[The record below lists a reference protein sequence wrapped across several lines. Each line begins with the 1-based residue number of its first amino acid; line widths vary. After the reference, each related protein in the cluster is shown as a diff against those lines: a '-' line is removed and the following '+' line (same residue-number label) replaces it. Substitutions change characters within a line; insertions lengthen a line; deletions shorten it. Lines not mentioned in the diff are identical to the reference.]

1 MIYISTGGFSKMTAI
16 QSISKLN
23 AIGINNI
30 ELSGGCFFND
40 HQSILAESSATNN
53 FIVHNYFPVPE
64 EPFVLNLAS
73 LNPSQF
79 ELSLFHASSAIK
91 LAASIGSPYYS
102 IHAGFLLDVS
112 VSELGKNLTKK
123 SLFPKEQAMTQFI
136 AALNYLSEVAYDNS
150 IELLVENNVL
160 SQPNFNQ
167 YNQDIFIFSQCDDG
181 VQIMEA
187 TPSNINLLID
197 VAHLKVSAHSLG
209 FSKSH
214 FFNTLCPWI
223 KAYHLSDNNAL
234 ADQNKP
240 FDKNSWFWPYI
251 KTGLDYYSLEVY
263 SMSDKLL
270 SSQHQLASEM
280 LGVA

>member
-1 MIYISTGGFSKMTAI
+1 M
-16 QSISKLN
+16 
-23 AIGINNI
+23 
-30 ELSGGCFFND
+30 
-40 HQSILAESSATNN
+40 
-53 FIVHNYFPVPE
+53 
-64 EPFVLNLAS
+64 NLAS

-123 SLFPKEQAMTQFI
+123 SLYPKEQAMTQFI

-181 VQIMEA
+181 VEIMEA

-214 FFNTLCPWI
+214 FFNTLRPWI
-223 KAYHLSDNNAL
+223 KAYHLSDNNAV

-270 SSQHQLASEM
+270 SSQHQMASEM